1 MVLERRTRKCVL
13 QNQSKIDHF
22 IIGSWIK
29 LMALNL
35 FFKEKA
41 WLCHLLCVYLVVDWG
56 SKRINLFI
64 KNLSKDFWPKG
75 AENWC
80 AEGSNP

>member
-13 QNQSKIDHF
+13 QNQSRIDHF

-41 WLCHLLCVYLVVDWG
+41 
-56 SKRINLFI
+56 
-64 KNLSKDFWPKG
+64 
-75 AENWC
+75 
-80 AEGSNP
+80 